1 MVGGSARARQI
12 RSSDTFEGA
21 SPDYV
26 FAGAWLGVVNAV
38 GKAEAFR
45 GVGGARHVASARA
58 DPRGDGRARSGKN
71 PRWVLA
77 EAHLWSSSS
86 CDAKVTCSGSMSISS
101 IERVALPVTA
111 TAETAAPPRAP
122 AAPKPRRPTV
132 AKATVDGPAAASAPA
147 ATRTRAGAPPAPR
160 EADPLA
166 LEARATGPPLQ
177 PGASPARAASA
188 PARAHAIM
196 LGASVVL
203 DRSGRET
210 ERGRE
215 VPTLVGVSRVRAHGP
230 TQPHG
235 ADSAKVAPAVD
246 VAARKRSVRGRKRE
260 PWIDQLFIWIGFF
273 PGDRASQ
280 NENIA
285 PPSRKL

>member
-1 MVGGSARARQI
+1 MTCLPGCVVGGERRREKRNLPRGRGRAR
-12 RSSDTFEGA
+12 RRVGA
-21 SPDYV
+21 R
-26 FAGAWLGVVNAV
+26 L
-38 GKAEAFR
+38 
-45 GVGGARHVASARA
+45 GGARAPTRAATVAHARE
-58 DPRGDGRARSGKN
+58 KN

-122 AAPKPRRPTV
+122 AAPKPRRPTA

-147 ATRTRAGAPPAPR
+147 ATRARAGAPPAPR
-160 EADPLA
+160 EAYPPA

-215 VPTLVGVSRVRAHGP
+215 VPTLVGVSR
-230 TQPHG
+230 
-235 ADSAKVAPAVD
+235 APARRPFT
-246 VAARKRSVRGRKRE
+246 ASWRGFRRGGSCGGRGRTKAIRTRSKA
-260 PWIDQLFIWIGFF
+260 QTL
-273 PGDRASQ
+273 DRRV
-280 NENIA
+280 NILDKA
-285 PPSRKL
+285 RTTVSRGNRGVQK